1 MLPHVLPGEVCLCLF
16 MGFEATPLAYTP
28 VTVFSLR
35 VLVPL
40 TWSVLHS
47 CVVSNASLFSPA
59 DAVLL
64 SSTMVKFPCGRTCPR
79 SNSWKSWLSAFRC
92 PQCNPRLAT
101 KIVIA
106 SLRNESVSRCLV
118 DVNLGAALQQPTR
131 NVMPPAMLLT
141 VVCHGLS
148 MPSRYQSW
156 FGKIVDLATTI
167 SVFGEM
173 LSENLD
179 DIPKPFSTW

>member
-118 DVNLGAALQQPTR
+118 DVNLGAALQQPNQECDASCNAAHR
-131 NVMPPAMLLT
+131 CVAMAFPCRQDIR
-141 VVCHGLS
+141 VGLEKS
-148 MPSRYQSW
+148 WIWQSL
-156 FGKIVDLATTI
+156 FLFSVRCCLKI
-167 SVFGEM
+167 
-173 LSENLD
+173 
-179 DIPKPFSTW
+179 